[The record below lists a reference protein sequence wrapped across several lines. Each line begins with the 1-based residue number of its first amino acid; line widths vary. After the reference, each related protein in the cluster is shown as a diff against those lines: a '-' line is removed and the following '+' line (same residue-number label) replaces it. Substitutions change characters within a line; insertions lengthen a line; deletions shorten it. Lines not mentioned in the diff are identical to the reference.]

1 MTADYQT
8 ILEDYSSNGTFV
20 NGKKIGKGKNKLL
33 THGDKI
39 AMTCPKGEIFTYL
52 DTQYRNPGF
61 PSDINKKFV
70 IAENLG
76 KGYFLFDVL
85 IFPVFDVDKFILC
98 RSFGEVW
105 LSVHKKSN
113 KKYAIK
119 SVRRQPNDFNE
130 FKRTQAMEQ
139 LKNESEL
146 LCTLEHPG
154 IVKVLLLLS
163 FLYYGIV
170 LKSQYI

>member
-76 KGYFLFDVL
+76 KGYFLFVL